1 MSFSNAF
8 KYPFN
13 NFAKVFSIVLVL
25 TIAFAVFIGLML
37 NSHDWSPLLAHL
49 YDLDPAMYEVGDM
62 QPMGG
67 TAVVGLL
74 GALVVA
80 IVSGFWLSGYSID
93 VIRAVMNDIELMP
106 EIELSRNLKDG
117 FYLFLSSIA
126 YWVLFLVLVGIVAI
140 IASFVGLTDG
150 FGRFIA
156 IVSVPFVVAA
166 SCLMGWAYFI
176 GMARFAVEGDYRAS
190 WQIKRNLELSK
201 QNWGSGASLLVYM
214 IFLSMVYNIMR
225 GIVDGI
231 LGGMGGLM
239 LGITISIVIYYFF
252 NLMQHFSTQHL
263 IAQFA
268 TQIGLNND
276 RFNPEKSKVD
286 YA

>member
-1 MSFSNAF
+1 MSFSSAF

-25 TIAFAVFIGLML
+25 TIGFAVFVGLML
-37 NSHDWSPLLAHL
+37 NSHDWSPLLAHV
-49 YDLDPAMYEVGDM
+49 YDLDPAAYDIGEPG
-62 QPMGG
+62 PMSGS
-67 TAVVGLL
+67 AVVGLL
-74 GALVVA
+74 GAVVVA
-80 IVSGFWLSGYSID
+80 IVSGFWLSGYSIE
-93 VIRAVMNDIELMP
+93 VIRAVMNEVELMP
-106 EIELSRNLKDG
+106 EIEFSRNLKDG
-117 FYLFLSSIA
+117 FYLFLSSVA
-126 YWVLFLVLVGIVAI
+126 YWVLFIVIIVVDMILVRIGDSLGGLNFLVIVA
-140 IASFVGLTDG
+140 T
-150 FGRFIA
+150 A
-156 IVSVPFVVAA
+156 IFTMAA
-166 SCLMGWAYFI
+166 VCLMGWAYFI

-201 QNWGSGASLLVYM
+201 QNWRSGASLLVYM
-214 IFLSMVYNIMR
+214 IFLSIVYNIMR

-239 LGITISIVIYYFF
+239 LGITISIVVYYFF

-268 TQIGLNND
+268 TQIGLQSD
-276 RFNPEKSKVD
+276 RYDPEKSKVD